1 MYAQVLVFR
10 PIRLLHSPLLDYHV
24 PESLTSVLRP
34 GVLVVVPLRTQVLPG
49 LVMGL
54 SDTPSVPK
62 TRDIIRALDPEPV
75 LGERHLELARWMSRE
90 MLAPLHR
97 CVQVMLPP
105 GMRPKAFLRL
115 VPRVDHVPPD
125 LPRPA
130 AALLQLLVDR
140 GTLRDDQARAALRDV
155 DVRRARQY
163 LKRQGYIDVARV
175 LRMPGVRVKQVQVV
189 QLAVERPAWDAG
201 LVGLQ
206 RRKLYGA
213 VLAFLEQE
221 ADLVEVS
228 VVRAETGADVYHLRK
243 LESRGLVSFGRRE
256 IVRDPLDEMVF
267 TPDTAPTLT
276 AGQQDV
282 WRELERILNTD
293 ARRAPVLLLG
303 VTGSG
308 KTELYLRATAEV
320 LNRHKQALI
329 LVPEISLTPQTVRR
343 FAVRFPGQVG
353 LWHSGMTDGER
364 YDTWRRVR
372 SGNLPIVVGARSALF
387 APFPDLGLIVMDE
400 EEDSSYKQSRL
411 PYYHTRETAEQLSEM
426 TGALFVMGS
435 ATPSLEAY
443 ARTKEGRYRL
453 LKLPSRVLSHRKRVD
468 DWRRVLNLPKVR
480 YRPFVELAAAES
492 VAVEP
497 EAAPETMTIPLPPV
511 NVVDMRSELRN
522 GNRSVFSMALQTAVD
537 GALHRGE
544 QTILFLNRR
553 GSATYVFCRDC
564 GWVAQCPRCDIPL
577 TQHRKAD
584 VLVCH
589 RCNYRRKL
597 THTCPTCGSHR
608 VRAFGLGTEG
618 LESRVGERWPGA
630 RILRWDR
637 DIARSRGA
645 HTAIMGHFVRGDADI
660 LVGTQMVARG
670 LDIPKVTVVGVISAD
685 TALNLPDFRA
695 AERTFQLLAQV
706 AGRSGRGILGGQA
719 IVQSYHPD
727 HYAVQL
733 AAAHDYETFAERELA
748 FRRRAAYPPTMRMAR
763 LVTASQDPVKAQRDA
778 EALAG
783 VLRRLL
789 VSQGLPTTDMIGPA
803 PAFFARVRS
812 RYRWQILLR
821 SIAPADFLRP
831 IEIPPGWVVDI
842 DPSNIL

>member
-10 PIRLLHSPLLDYHV
+10 PIRLPHSPLLDYRV
-24 PESLTSVLRP
+24 PESLTSILRP
-34 GVLVVVPLRTQVLPG
+34 GVLVVIPLGTQVLPG
-49 LVMGL
+49 LAMGL
-54 SDTPSVPK
+54 SDTPSVPE
-62 TRDIIRALDPEPV
+62 TRDIMRVLDPEPV
-75 LGERHLELARWMSRE
+75 LGARLLELARWMSRE
-90 MLAPLHR
+90 TLAPLHR

-140 GTLRDDQARAALRDV
+140 GTLRDDQARAALRHV

-163 LKRQGYIDVARV
+163 LKRKGYIDVARV

-189 QLAVERPAWDAG
+189 QLAVERPAWDAR

-206 RRKLYGA
+206 RQQLYRA

-228 VVRAETGADVYHLRK
+228 VVRAETGAGAYHLRK

-256 IVRDPLDEMVF
+256 IVRDPLDDMVF
-267 TPDTAPTLT
+267 TPDTAPVLT

-282 WRELERILNTD
+282 WRELERMLDTD
-293 ARRAPVLLLG
+293 ARHPPVLLLG

-320 LNRHKQALI
+320 LRRHKQALI

-343 FAVRFPGQVG
+343 FAVRSPGQVG

-364 YDTWRRVR
+364 HDTWRRVR

-400 EEDSSYKQSRL
+400 EEDTSYKQSRL
-411 PYYHTRETAEQLSEM
+411 PYYHTRETAERLSEM
-426 TGALFVMGS
+426 AGALFVMGS

-453 LKLPSRVLSHRKRVD
+453 LKLPARVLSHRKRVD

-480 YRPFVELAAAES
+480 YRPFREPA
-492 VAVEP
+492 AVEP
-497 EAAPETMTIPLPPV
+497 EAAPETVTVPLPPV
-511 NVVDMRSELRN
+511 NVVDMRAELRG
-522 GNRSVFSMALQTAVD
+522 GNRSVFSTALQAAVD
-537 GALHRGE
+537 AALSRGE

-577 TQHRKAD
+577 TQHRKAA

-597 THTCPTCGSHR
+597 THVCPACGSHR

-618 LESRVGERWPGA
+618 LESRVGERWPDA

-637 DIARSRGA
+637 DTARSRGA
-645 HTAIMGHFVRGDADI
+645 HSVIMGQFVRGDVDI

-670 LDIPKVTVVGVISAD
+670 LDIPKVTVVGVITAD

-706 AGRSGRGILGGQA
+706 AGRSGRGILGGQVV
-719 IVQSYHPD
+719 VQTYHPD

-733 AAAHDYETFAERELA
+733 AAAHDYEAFAERELA
-748 FRRRAAYPPTMRMAR
+748 FRRRAAYPPMMRMAR
-763 LVTASQDPVKAQRDA
+763 LVTASQDPVKARQDA
-778 EALAG
+778 GSLAG
-783 VLRRLL
+783 VLRQVL
-789 VSQGLPTTDMIGPA
+789 VSQGLPTTDIIGPA

-821 SIAPADFLRP
+821 SVAPADFLRP
-831 IEIPPGWVVDI
+831 VDIPPGWIVDI
-842 DPSNIL
+842 DPTNIL